1 MNKRVIDI
9 LFVIILLSPPFK
21 FANRIFAL
29 PGFITGP
36 FTNDLVASPLLIGI
50 IYTLYCQYKYGNVLV
65 GWKRFKKYIL
75 IYLAVLLV
83 SLIWGLLS
91 YPYFDML
98 FNGPVSDTGKFAK
111 VMGLLSHVGIHLNQE
126 FSMSI
131 WILMRSVKTI
141 LLNLLYTFG
150 GAYMIYCWY
159 HDRVERALQLL
170 KNVTVGFLVLLAA
183 YGLVEVC
190 YQNGQMWA
198 QNFLQFMW
206 PILHSNPHP
215 DQHFYPALMG
225 ARVRSFF
232 LEASYFGIYL
242 TFALPILWWKIVE
255 EKGIRRA
262 GLCLLY
268 LILAFELY
276 LMQSRSATAFFIGE
290 LLLMA
295 IGTLYL
301 RDRKLCLPVAGIF
314 AGALI
319 AFGGAMYFLENYQIP
334 VPVGSYGPVAMKRIE
349 LEKKGLWP
357 RQAKPSPE
365 QNAASQQKAKAS
377 PAPKQKS
384 QPPKNNGA
392 QNKGGGSNQAENY
405 VNSSLVSLVNTDKA
419 KNRADSNHVRYG
431 ITIANVEIGLH
442 HNPILGVGSGLDAA
456 YFYEKFQNDKN
467 GEIQR
472 YIKQVKKDGL
482 LQSGSPVMCDYTS
495 QFMQTGIVGLALFVV
510 PALYVLFRLL
520 TLFLKSR
527 ADGKKPVIL
536 LFVIIAD
543 IGIAITGFSNTLNIT
558 YCYWLML
565 GLSYSIY
572 FHYKGIWKENLI
584 TGVENENR

>member
-1 MNKRVIDI
+1 M
-9 LFVIILLSPPFK
+9 
-21 FANRIFAL
+21 
-29 PGFITGP
+29 
-36 FTNDLVASPLLIGI
+36 
-50 IYTLYCQYKYGNVLV
+50 
-65 GWKRFKKYIL
+65 
-75 IYLAVLLV
+75 
-83 SLIWGLLS
+83 
-91 YPYFDML
+91 
-98 FNGPVSDTGKFAK
+98 
-111 VMGLLSHVGIHLNQE
+111 
-126 FSMSI
+126 
-131 WILMRSVKTI
+131 
-141 LLNLLYTFG
+141 
-150 GAYMIYCWY
+150 
-159 HDRVERALQLL
+159 
-170 KNVTVGFLVLLAA
+170 
-183 YGLVEVC
+183 
-190 YQNGQMWA
+190 
-198 QNFLQFMW
+198 
-206 PILHSNPHP
+206 
-215 DQHFYPALMG
+215 
-225 ARVRSFF
+225 
-232 LEASYFGIYL
+232 
-242 TFALPILWWKIVE
+242 
-255 EKGIRRA
+255 
-262 GLCLLY
+262 CLLY